1 MTKGTPYLSL
11 LLLPPLI
18 KTGDSGLSFMGGLK
32 AYIFTSIG
40 VSSGFI
46 FRNTDKFQRKPK
58 IQNPSSE
65 IMGNLRMLGR
75 GIREWESYLRGSV
88 S

>member
-1 MTKGTPYLSL
+1 M
-11 LLLPPLI
+11 
-18 KTGDSGLSFMGGLK
+18 SFMGGLK